1 MEILSLSELEIG
13 ELVMVLSFVLVVEAV
28 ASHVEQVVVLWIG
41 ATGCRSQEDLVSL

>member
-1 MEILSLSELEIG
+1 MEISSLSDLEIG

-41 ATGCRSQEDLVSL
+41 AIGCRSQGDLVSL